1 MRTVNVQLYDF
12 NELSPTA
19 KQHARDHY
27 RNNMEYAWCD
37 DSIGSIKAFCAKF
50 GVELTDYSVDSCWF
64 SYKTNAAND
73 NFRGVKLRDIN
84 PDSMPTGYCLDADL
98 YIEFHRVFRL
108 TGNAKVAFDRAM
120 YAGFK
125 AWRNDLAY
133 QESDEY
139 VEETLESMGCEFLET
154 GRIF

>member
-1 MRTVNVQLYDF
+1 MKNVTIQLYGF
-12 NELSPTA
+12 EELSPTA
-19 KQHARDHY
+19 KQRARDHY
-27 RNNMEYAWCD
+27 RSTMEYAWCD

-50 GVELTDYSVDSCWF
+50 GVKLTDWSVDSCRF
-64 SYKTNAAND
+64 SYETDAKND

-84 PDSMPTGYCLDADL
+84 PDSTPTGYYLDADL
-98 YIEFHRVFRL
+98 FGEFHRVFRL